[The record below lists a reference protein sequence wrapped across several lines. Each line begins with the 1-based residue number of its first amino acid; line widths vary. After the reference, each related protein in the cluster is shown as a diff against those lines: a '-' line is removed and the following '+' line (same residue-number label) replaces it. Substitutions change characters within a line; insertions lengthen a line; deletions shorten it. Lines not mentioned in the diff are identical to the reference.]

1 MQFHVLFPK
10 EEIACQEG
18 AETTKSYISYI
29 TNEVWPWVHPSLNHR
44 SSAQSATELGAG
56 DPPIAWSIHLKSAQ
70 FWGTSRTNCCQHW
83 ACSPILLIGRFG
95 PSEIRNKSEQ
105 KKSGFRIY
113 FCIAL
118 LAMVQR
124 DVLYF
129 SVPERINLNRSLNIS
144 VCTSIMKREEW

>member
-56 DPPIAWSIHLKSAQ
+56 DPPLAWSIHLKSAQ

-105 KKSGFRIY
+105 KKKWVSDLFLHCLACNGTKG
-113 FCIAL
+113 CTL
-118 LAMVQR
+118 L
-124 DVLYF
+124 F
-129 SVPERINLNRSLNIS
+129 S
-144 VCTSIMKREEW
+144 TREDKSES